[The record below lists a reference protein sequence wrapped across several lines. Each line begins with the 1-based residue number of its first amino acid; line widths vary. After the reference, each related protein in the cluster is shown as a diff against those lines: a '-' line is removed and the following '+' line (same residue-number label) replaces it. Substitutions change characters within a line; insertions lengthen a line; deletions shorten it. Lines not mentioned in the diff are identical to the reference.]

1 MTGSAKPGIGMRAGP
16 SSPAFASLK
25 PGYNQAMP
33 TIKILSGGAMKSLL
47 VEVVPLFE
55 RVNGSK
61 VEIRF
66 ALTSVLKKE
75 IEDGAAFDIA
85 LLPRPELDALVEAG
99 KIAAGTQTDITRSAV
114 GLAVRAGA
122 PKPDIGTVEA
132 LRQTLRRARTI
143 GYSDGPSGA
152 YIADLLVRLGIADEM
167 KPKTR
172 LTGRPVAEIVAEGE
186 AEIGMQQIVAILPV
200 KGADLVGPLPGEL
213 QNIIVYAAGIAPG
226 SGQAARALVAF
237 MGTPEVVG
245 MIRAKGMEPG

>member
-1 MTGSAKPGIGMRAGP
+1 MS
-16 SSPAFASLK
+16 
-25 PGYNQAMP
+25 
-33 TIKILSGGAMKSLL
+33 TIKILSGGAMKSLM
-47 VEVVPLFE
+47 VDVVPLFE
-55 RVNGSK
+55 RVDGTK
-61 VEIRF
+61 AEIRF

-85 LLPRPELDALVEAG
+85 LLPRPELDALTQMG

-132 LRQTLRRARTI
+132 LKRMLQEAKSI

-172 LTGRPVAEIVAEGE
+172 LTSRPVAEIVAEGE
-186 AEIGMQQIVAILPV
+186 AEVGMQQIVAILPV
-200 KGADLVGPLPGEL
+200 KGAELVGPLPAEL

-226 SGQAARALVAF
+226 SRQSGTARALIAF
-237 MGTPEVVG
+237 MATPEVVQ